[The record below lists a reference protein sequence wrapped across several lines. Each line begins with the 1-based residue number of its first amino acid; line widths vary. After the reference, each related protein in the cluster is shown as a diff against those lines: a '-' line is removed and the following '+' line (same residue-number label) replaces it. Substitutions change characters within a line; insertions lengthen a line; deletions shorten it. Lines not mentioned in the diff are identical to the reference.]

1 MHDKLQTL
9 LKLRLAIISDHA
21 LRDLDSTAHLESLKQ
36 VSEQIESYAT
46 SHHQEFDAKLRHFL
60 SNCSYQKA
68 LDHLST

>member
-21 LRDLDSTAHLESLKQ
+21 LRDRDPAAQLESLKE
-36 VSEQIESYAT
+36 VSEQIDSYAKA
-46 SHHQEFDAKLRHFL
+46 HHQEFDARLRHYL

-68 LDHLST
+68 LDHLSA